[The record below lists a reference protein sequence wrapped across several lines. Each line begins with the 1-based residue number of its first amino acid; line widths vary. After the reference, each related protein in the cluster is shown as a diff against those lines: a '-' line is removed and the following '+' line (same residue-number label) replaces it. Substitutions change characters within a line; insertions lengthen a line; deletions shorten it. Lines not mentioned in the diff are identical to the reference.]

1 MRSGGVYA
9 ATFWRR
15 TRADGAV
22 DGAATHF
29 RQKLL
34 RLPDQLKLNAYV
46 QTPVYTQSS
55 VQFATL
61 SITDANV

>member
-1 MRSGGVYA
+1 MRSGGVHA